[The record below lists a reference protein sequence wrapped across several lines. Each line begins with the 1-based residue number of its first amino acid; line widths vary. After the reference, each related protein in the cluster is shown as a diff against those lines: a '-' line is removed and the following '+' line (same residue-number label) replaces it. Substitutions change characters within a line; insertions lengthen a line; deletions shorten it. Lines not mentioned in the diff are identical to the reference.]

1 MAVSATSFLPV
12 WEQALVLTGQML
24 EAARSS
30 DWDGLER
37 LERERGA
44 LIEAL
49 KGADRESPAAVGY
62 GARKQRIIESILE
75 QDETIRL
82 LTLDWMREL
91 RDILA
96 STRNSQRLGK
106 TYSEP

>member
-1 MAVSATSFLPV
+1 MAAS
-12 WEQALVLTGQML
+12 
-24 EAARSS
+24 
-30 DWDGLER
+30 
-37 LERERGA
+37 
-44 LIEAL
+44 
-49 KGADRESPAAVGY
+49 
-62 GARKQRIIESILE
+62 RKQRIIESILE

>member
-37 LERERGA
+37 LERVVAAAGPGAVATGRGILDDVERHAAGQVRSDDICLVCLGRA
-44 LIEAL
+44 
-49 KGADRESPAAVGY
+49 GGPAAHP
-62 GARKQRIIESILE
+62 
-75 QDETIRL
+75 
-82 LTLDWMREL
+82 
-91 RDILA
+91 
-96 STRNSQRLGK
+96 SQRPASARRGGRIQ
-106 TYSEP
+106 PRR